1 MFSSGGVT
9 MSEKRRR
16 FDRDFKTSAVWLLE
30 SSNQPLAQVA
40 RSLGIHDSMLRR
52 WYRQVKT
59 KGAESFDDAG
69 RQERSE
75 VVRLKRENKRLKWH
89 IAMLKETLVWLE
101 PTKP

>member
-1 MFSSGGVT
+1 

-16 FDRDFKTSAVWLLE
+16 FDRNFKISAVRLLE
-30 SSNQPLAQVA
+30 SSSQPLVQVA

-59 KGAESFDDAG
+59 KGAESFDETG

-75 VVRLKRENKRLKWH
+75 IVRLRRENRRLTRDL
-89 IAMLKETLVWLE
+89 AMLKKTLGWLE
-101 PTKP
+101 QAKP